1 MSSFVFLIKS
11 QGLSAK
17 HPGSKGRTLLSI
29 LDSWCWDSLV
39 KTFHTLAD
47 NFSSLCSESY
57 HPSPVPP
64 PKEAVDRFPIQMEDF
79 LHGYFELL
87 QNAGHHILHYLPD
100 FNDSNIH
107 HSSDFCSAVTNTT
120 AVNQVWGIPTEKIN
134 EYLFT
139 AWRNAL
145 ILSSILTET
154 LSTGP
159 SLSLSQYHN
168 SWSLRSSDSSLVIGF
183 SAPTVSAV
191 CEQEVLISFNID
203 EVEYGEHNE

>member
-1 MSSFVFLIKS
+1 MFLIRF
-11 QGLSAK
+11 QRLGAK
-17 HPGSKGRTLLSI
+17 HLGSKGRVSLSI
-29 LDSWCWDSLV
+29 LDSWCWGFRV
-39 KTFHTLAD
+39 NTFHLFVD
-47 NFSSLCSESY
+47 SFSSLHSESY

-64 PKEAVDRFPIQMEDF
+64 PKEAIDRFPIQMEDF

-100 FNDSNIH
+100 FNDSNFH
-107 HSSDFCSAVTNTT
+107 HSSNFCSAVTNTT
-120 AVNQVWGIPTEKIN
+120 TVNRVWGIPTEKID
-134 EYLFT
+134 EYLST
-139 AWRNAL
+139 AWLNAL

-168 SWSLRSSDSSLVIGF
+168 SWSLRSSDSSLVISF

-203 EVEYGEHNE
+203 EVYYEEHNE